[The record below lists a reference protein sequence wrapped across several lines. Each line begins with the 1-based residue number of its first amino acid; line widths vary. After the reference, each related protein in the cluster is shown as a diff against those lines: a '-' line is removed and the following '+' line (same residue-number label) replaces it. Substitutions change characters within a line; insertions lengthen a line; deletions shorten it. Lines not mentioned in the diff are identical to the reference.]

1 MNEPAVPAGLE
12 AAVMAH
18 AHPLV
23 FATVSGAHL
32 YGFPSPDSDWDLRG
46 VHLLPAAAFL
56 RIDPPDDETIAIDRA
71 GPELHLDLV
80 THDLRKFLALL
91 RKPNGY
97 VLEQVMSP
105 IVVHTTPEHAELRN
119 LATGCVTR
127 EHARH
132 YLGFAAGQ
140 WRLWNAE
147 AERRAKPLLY
157 VYRVLLTGIRLL
169 RGDGLECDLRAL
181 LDERPELADV
191 GALIAHK
198 RTGGEDVVLADADVA
213 RHAARYELLC
223 AELATLRERSPL
235 PASHAM
241 DAALEDFL
249 LRIRGA
255 SASGDAPA
263 RRSGR

>member
-1 MNEPAVPAGLE
+1 MSHLGLPAGLK
-12 AAVMAH
+12 AAVTAH
-18 AHPLV
+18 AYPLV

-46 VHLLPAAAFL
+46 VHVLPAAAFL
-56 RIDPPDDETIAIDRA
+56 RIDPPGDETIAIDRP

-97 VLEQVMSP
+97 VLEQVLSP
-105 IVVHTTPEHAELRN
+105 IVVHTTPEHAELRD
-119 LATGCVTR
+119 LAIGCVTR

-132 YLGFAAGQ
+132 YLGFAGGQ

-169 RGDGLECDLRAL
+169 RGGGLECDLCAL
-181 LDERPELADV
+181 LDERVELADV
-191 GALIAHK
+191 RALIANK
-198 RTGGEDVVLADADVA
+198 RAGGEDVVLEDADVV
-213 RHAARYELLC
+213 RHAQRYERLS
-223 AELATLRERSPL
+223 AELAALRERSPL
-235 PASHAM
+235 PASHRM
-241 DAALEDFL
+241 DAALEEFL
-249 LRIRGA
+249 LRVRGA
-255 SASGDAPA
+255 P
-263 RRSGR
+263 R